1 MGCFEP
7 YGQGKD
13 LSLILNASKKMV
25 RIHVCS
31 EAVCKLLQIT
41 RSPEPASSVFTG
53 LIQQLSHKAGGFP
66 TVVNNFPHFIS
77 LIHMCSIS
85 HTYTH
90 IYTHTI
96 APFTSLFK
104 MDPFAQPD
112 SRALLSISFRILP
125 KVSKHSLPQF
135 SCLK

>member
-13 LSLILNASKKMV
+13 LSLILNASEKMV

-66 TVVNNFPHFIS
+66 TIVNNFPHFIS

-85 HTYTH
+85 HTRIH
-90 IYTHTI
+90 IYTHT
-96 APFTSLFK
+96 
-104 MDPFAQPD
+104 Q
-112 SRALLSISFRILP
+112 LL
-125 KVSKHSLPQF
+125 HSLH
-135 SCLK
+135 CLKWILLLNLIVVLYYQLVSEFCPKYPSTPCLNFLV